1 MNMIADVVWTQQC
14 LQQERSGHKEMTM
27 AVSSAGKVWTQTDG
41 HGSLQQDRFGHKQ
54 MTMAVSSIKA
64 RAKTD

>member
-27 AVSSAGKVWTQTDG
+27 AVSSAGKVWTQTDD
-41 HGSLQQDRFGHKQ
+41 HGSVFNQINGPKLTKKCK
-54 MTMAVSSIKA
+54 ILK
-64 RAKTD
+64 KKI